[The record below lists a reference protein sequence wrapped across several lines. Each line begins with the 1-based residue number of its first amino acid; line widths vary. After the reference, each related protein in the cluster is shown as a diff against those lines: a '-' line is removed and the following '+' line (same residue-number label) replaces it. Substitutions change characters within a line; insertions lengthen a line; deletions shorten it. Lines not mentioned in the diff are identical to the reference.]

1 MRQISSFAT
10 GEWLGPGA
18 GAKAISSAITG
29 NVIAEVGNDA
39 LNVQSMQDYARD
51 VGGPSLRTLTFHDR
65 ARMLKAIALHL
76 KKYRKILYE
85 ISFDTGATQS
95 DHLMDIDGG
104 IGTML
109 VYGVIL

>member
-18 GAKAISSAITG
+18 GAKPISSAITG

-51 VGGPSLRTLTFHDR
+51 VGGSQFAHFDISRQSANVESNCF
-65 ARMLKAIALHL
+65 ASQ
-76 KKYRKILYE
+76 E
-85 ISFDTGATQS
+85 IPQNT
-95 DHLMDIDGG
+95 I
-104 IGTML
+104 
-109 VYGVIL
+109 